1 MDNEKG
7 LLIVLSGP
15 SGVGKGTVRKRI
27 FEDPSTSYKYSISM
41 TTRQMREGE
50 VDGVDYFFKT
60 RDAFEALIKDDQFIE
75 YAEYVGNY
83 YGTPVQYVKDT
94 MDEGHDV
101 FLEIEVE
108 GAKQVRKKFPDAL
121 FIFLAP
127 PSLDHLRERLV
138 GRGTESDEKIQ
149 SRINE
154 ARKEVEM
161 MNLYDY
167 VVVNDP
173 PLNQLTSQI
182 KSKYLI
188 ATTAAK
194 RAREIDEQP
203 ETELLS
209 EYHSFKPVGRALEEI
224 ADGKIRPVI
233 SSDYYGKE

>member
-15 SGVGKGTVRKRI
+15 SGVGKGTVRKEI
-27 FEDPSTSYKYSISM
+27 FDDPTTSYKYSISM

-50 VDGVDYFFKT
+50 VNGVDYFFQTKEE
-60 RDAFEALIKDDQFIE
+60 FEALIQEDQFIE

-94 MDEGHDV
+94 MAEGHDV

-127 PSLDHLRERLV
+127 PSLDHLKERLI
-138 GRGTESDEKIQ
+138 GRGTETDEKIQ
-149 SRINE
+149 SRVNE

-167 VVVNDP
+167 VVVNDEVH
-173 PLNQLTSQI
+173 L
-182 KSKYLI
+182 
-188 ATTAAK
+188 AK
-194 RAREIDEQP
+194 ERIQSIVEAEHLKRERVEAIYRKM
-203 ETELLS
+203 LL
-209 EYHSFKPVGRALEEI
+209 EAK
-224 ADGKIRPVI
+224 K
-233 SSDYYGKE
+233 

>member
-1 MDNEKG
+1 MDTEKG

-27 FEDPSTSYKYSISM
+27 FYDPHTSYKYSISM

-50 VDGVDYFFKT
+50 QDGVDYFFKT
-60 RDAFEALIKDDQFIE
+60 REEFEKLIEADEFIE

-94 MDEGHDV
+94 MNAGHDV

-127 PSLDHLRERLV
+127 PSLDHLTERLI
-138 GRGTESDEKIQ
+138 GRGTESKEKIE
-149 SRINE
+149 SRVKE
-154 ARKEVEM
+154 AKKEVEM

-167 VVVNDP
+167 VVVNDEVD
-173 PLNQLTSQI
+173 LAKDRIQSIVEAEHLKRERI
-182 KSKYLI
+182 EAKYRKMLLE
-188 ATTAAK
+188 AK
-194 RAREIDEQP
+194 
-203 ETELLS
+203 
-209 EYHSFKPVGRALEEI
+209 K
-224 ADGKIRPVI
+224 
-233 SSDYYGKE
+233 

>member
-1 MDNEKG
+1 MDTEKG

-27 FEDPSTSYKYSISM
+27 FDDPHTSYKYSISM

-50 VDGVDYFFKT
+50 QDGVDYFFKT
-60 RDAFEALIKDDQFIE
+60 REEFEKLIEADEFIE

-94 MDEGHDV
+94 MDAGHDV

-127 PSLDHLRERLV
+127 PSLDHLTERLI
-138 GRGTESDEKIQ
+138 GRGTESKEKIE
-149 SRINE
+149 SRVKE
-154 ARKEVEM
+154 AKKEVEM

-167 VVVNDP
+167 VVVNDEVD
-173 PLNQLTSQI
+173 LAKDRIQSIVEAEHLKRERI
-182 KSKYLI
+182 EAKYRKMLLE
-188 ATTAAK
+188 AK
-194 RAREIDEQP
+194 
-203 ETELLS
+203 
-209 EYHSFKPVGRALEEI
+209 K
-224 ADGKIRPVI
+224 
-233 SSDYYGKE
+233 

>member
-15 SGVGKGTVRKRI
+15 SGVGKGTVRKEI
-27 FEDPSTSYKYSISM
+27 FDDPTTSYKYSISM

-50 VDGVDYFFKT
+50 VNGVDYFFKT
-60 RDAFEALIKDDQFIE
+60 KEEFEALIQEDQFIE

-94 MDEGHDV
+94 MVEGHDV

-127 PSLDHLRERLV
+127 PSLDHLKERLI
-138 GRGTESDEKIQ
+138 GRGTETDEKIQ
-149 SRINE
+149 SRVNE

-167 VVVNDP
+167 VVVNDEVH
-173 PLNQLTSQI
+173 LAKERIQSIVEAEHLKRERVEAI
-182 KSKYLI
+182 YLSLI
-188 ATTAAK
+188 H
-194 RAREIDEQP
+194 I
-203 ETELLS
+203 
-209 EYHSFKPVGRALEEI
+209 
-224 ADGKIRPVI
+224 
-233 SSDYYGKE
+233 

>member
-15 SGVGKGTVRKRI
+15 SGVGKGTVRKQI
-27 FEDPSTSYKYSISM
+27 FDDPTTSYKYSISM
-41 TTRQMREGE
+41 TTRDKRDGE
-50 VDGVDYFFKT
+50 IDGVDYFFKT
-60 RDAFEALIKDDQFIE
+60 KEEFETLIQQAQFIE

-94 MDEGHDV
+94 MEAGHDV

-127 PSLDHLRERLV
+127 PSLEHLRERLV

-149 SRINE
+149 KRVSE

-167 VVVNDP
+167 VVVNDKVN
-173 PLNQLTSQI
+173 LAKQRIQSIVEAEHLKRERI
-182 KSKYLI
+182 EAKYRKMILE
-188 ATTAAK
+188 AK
-194 RAREIDEQP
+194 
-203 ETELLS
+203 
-209 EYHSFKPVGRALEEI
+209 K
-224 ADGKIRPVI
+224 
-233 SSDYYGKE
+233 

>member
-1 MDNEKG
+1 
-7 LLIVLSGP
+7 
-15 SGVGKGTVRKRI
+15 
-27 FEDPSTSYKYSISM
+27 M
-41 TTRQMREGE
+41 TTRNMREGE

-60 RDAFEALIKDDQFIE
+60 KEEFEALIQEDQFIE

-94 MDEGHDV
+94 MEAGHDV

-108 GAKQVRKKFPDAL
+108 AGKASKKEISDAL

-149 SRINE
+149 SRVNE

-167 VVVNDP
+167 VVVNDEVE
-173 PLNQLTSQI
+173 L
-182 KSKYLI
+182 
-188 ATTAAK
+188 AK
-194 RAREIDEQP
+194 QRIQSIVEAEHLKRERVEAIYRKM
-203 ETELLS
+203 LL
-209 EYHSFKPVGRALEEI
+209 EAK
-224 ADGKIRPVI
+224 K
-233 SSDYYGKE
+233 

>member
-15 SGVGKGTVRKRI
+15 SGVGKGTVRKQI
-27 FEDPSTSYKYSISM
+27 FDDPTTSYKYSISM
-41 TTRQMREGE
+41 TTRDKRDGE
-50 VDGVDYFFKT
+50 IDGVDYFFKT
-60 RDAFEALIKDDQFIE
+60 QEEFETLIQQDQFIE

-94 MDEGHDV
+94 MEAGHDV

-127 PSLDHLRERLV
+127 PSLEHLRERLV

-149 SRINE
+149 KRVSE

-167 VVVNDP
+167 VVVNDKVN
-173 PLNQLTSQI
+173 LAKQRIQSIVEAEHLKRERI
-182 KSKYLI
+182 EAKYRKMILE
-188 ATTAAK
+188 AK
-194 RAREIDEQP
+194 
-203 ETELLS
+203 
-209 EYHSFKPVGRALEEI
+209 K
-224 ADGKIRPVI
+224 
-233 SSDYYGKE
+233 